1 MKIKI
6 TTTTVI
12 KLSLTCYLMSVGN
25 TCIADRGIT
34 LCIINNFQVSNTML
48 LGGANFG
55 QSSIKY
61 YDPACNVEPLL
72 LKNCKRI

>member
-1 MKIKI
+1 MEDKNHHNNCNKIELNM
-6 TTTTVI
+6 
-12 KLSLTCYLMSVGN
+12 LSYVSGQYLYS
-25 TCIADRGIT
+25 RGIT